1 MKILL
6 LGVNGQVGWE
16 LNRLLEP
23 STDLIAFNRK
33 QLDLEDADGLKN
45 ILMTIK
51 PKFIINAAAYTNVD
65 KAESEIEKAYLINA
79 KAVGMIAESAKRLG
93 ATLFHYSTDYVFDGS
108 RNGFYCESDQARPI
122 NIYGKSKLD
131 GEKAIIS
138 SGCDYI
144 IFRTS
149 WVYGRHGTN
158 FIRTILRLAQEKD
171 TLQIVNDQLGVP
183 TSAELI
189 AEVTCLVL
197 QNIIDNKKDDNYDR
211 KGLYHLVPSGETN
224 WYQFAKFIIEQAIE
238 SGLKCK
244 TDVSSI
250 LPIATDDYY
259 APAKRP
265 KNSRLNTQ
273 KLTSMFNI
281 EMPSWKHNASRT
293 IAELIHDI
301 K

>member
-16 LNRLLEP
+16 LKRLLEP
-23 STDLIAFNRK
+23 STDLITFDRK
-33 QLDLEDADGLKN
+33 QLDLEDSEGLKS

-65 KAESEIEKAYLINA
+65 KAESEVDKAYLINT
-79 KAVGMIAESAKRLG
+79 KAVGLIAESAKWLG

-108 RNGFYCESDQARPI
+108 QSGFYCESDQTCPI
-122 NIYGKSKLD
+122 NTYGKSKLD

-149 WVYGRHGTN
+149 WVYGRHGNN
-158 FIRTILRLAQEKD
+158 FIKTILRLAQEKD

-189 AEVTCLVL
+189 ADVTCLVMK
-197 QNIIDNKKDDNYDR
+197 NIINNKNSDR
-211 KGLYHLVPSGETN
+211 NSLYHLVPSGETN
-224 WYQFAKFIIEQAIE
+224 WYDFAKFIIEQSTK

-244 TDVSSI
+244 TDVNSI
-250 LPIATDDYY
+250 SPIATEDYHT
-259 APAKRP
+259 PAKRP
-265 KNSRLNTQ
+265 KNSRLSTE
-273 KLTSMFNI
+273 KLTSMLGI
-281 EMPSWKHNASRT
+281 EMPSWQQNATKT
-293 IAELIHDI
+293 IAEIIHG
-301 K
+301 